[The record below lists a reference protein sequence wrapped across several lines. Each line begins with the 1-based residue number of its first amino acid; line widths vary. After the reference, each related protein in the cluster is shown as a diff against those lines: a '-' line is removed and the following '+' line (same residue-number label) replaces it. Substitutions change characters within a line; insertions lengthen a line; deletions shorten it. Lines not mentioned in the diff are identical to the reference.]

1 MLFKEWLE
9 ENGYEEKVTLEEL
22 IKKGKVHIEKKEI
35 EMKVWFLEDFSLD
48 EIIDILEERISSNY
62 KMWDYIEDKEIWI
75 YRY

>member
-1 MLFKEWLE
+1 MFFKEWLE
-9 ENGYEEKVTLEEL
+9 ENGYDEKVTLEEL
-22 IKKGKVHIEKKEI
+22 IKKGEVHIEKKEI
-35 EMKVWFLEDFSLD
+35 DMKVWFLEDFSLD

>member
-1 MLFKEWLE
+1 
-9 ENGYEEKVTLEEL
+9 
-22 IKKGKVHIEKKEI
+22 
-35 EMKVWFLEDFSLD
+35 MKVWFLEDFSLD

>member
-9 ENGYEEKVTLEEL
+9 ENGYDEKVTLEEL
-22 IKKGKVHIEKKEI
+22 INKGKIHIEKKEI

-48 EIIDILEERISSNY
+48 EVIDILEERISTNY
-62 KMWDYIEDKEIWI
+62 KMWDYIEDKGIWI

>member
-9 ENGYEEKVTLEEL
+9 ENGYDEKVTLEEL
-22 IKKGKVHIEKKEI
+22 IKKGEVHIEKKEI
-35 EMKVWFLEDFSLD
+35 DMKVWFLEDFSLD